1 MLGKLRLANRL
12 ELSVGIGF
20 TLIGFFIG
28 SLLIRSTLNNKINL
42 ESPQEVS
49 EPAPK
54 PYVSEVSPSRE
65 TPIQQTRKK
74 KMLTKHKIRIYP
86 LLPLLPMMN
95 SVVCLRK
102 RRIAWFGKMHILKL
116 LISSRKGMH
125 ATDLHAHS
133 FYACFYTLMTWVK
146 GHACLFLLWFVLR

>member
-54 PYVSEVSPSRE
+54 P
-65 TPIQQTRKK
+65 
-74 KMLTKHKIRIYP
+74 M
-86 LLPLLPMMN
+86 
-95 SVVCLRK
+95 
-102 RRIAWFGKMHILKL
+102 
-116 LISSRKGMH
+116 
-125 ATDLHAHS
+125 
-133 FYACFYTLMTWVK
+133 
-146 GHACLFLLWFVLR
+146 